1 MNTLRSGVFASIQ
14 RPACSWARLIV
25 DGRVEE
31 VPDEDE
37 PGEIA
42 ETASTPAM
50 AIRGQCRMSHAARIA
65 TAIHMIWKYLFM
77 SKSTALTRT
86 TLGITN
92 SATIQATRNRRDARP
107 RAVAAATI
115 ASANGQAEVG
125 GVEEQDAK
133 RPLLEARLAPA
144 GHEA

>member
-1 MNTLRSGVFASIQ
+1 MS
-14 RPACSWARLIV
+14 
-25 DGRVEE
+25 
-31 VPDEDE
+31 
-37 PGEIA
+37 PGEMA

-50 AIRGQCRMSHAARIA
+50 AIRGHCRISQAARIA

-86 TLGITN
+86 TLGIRN

-115 ASANGQAEVG
+115 ASAKG
-125 GVEEQDAK
+125 
-133 RPLLEARLAPA
+133 RPRLVA
-144 GHEA
+144 